1 MNLTMVQNRDHSKKT
16 VQVVTRSKIGAFTG
30 VSLLRSAHYI
40 FQADN
45 ELTPSR
51 MLRAL
56 YDLEPFTRYNTVNFN
71 KTTKATKLPN
81 TI

>member
-1 MNLTMVQNRDHSKKT
+1 MNLTMVQNRDHSKTT

-56 YDLEPFTRYNTVNFN
+56 YELEPFSRYKNT
-71 KTTKATKLPN
+71 LQ
-81 TI
+81 